1 MVYQF
6 IGMKSINKGD
16 GNEWEKVEMSW
27 DLFLGMSR
35 QDKHII
41 TTLIGLILLFIKLIY
56 FIIIF

>member
-1 MVYQF
+1 
-6 IGMKSINKGD
+6 MKSINRVD